1 MSAIAAILSRAAPP
15 DRTTV
20 TRMLAVV
27 PHRGTRT
34 EIHVEGRCAIG
45 VVNPEDRVES
55 SLAQMMGWSAALT
68 GTIDNAAAL
77 REELARRGVPVPDAS
92 SPAHLLL
99 AAFRTLGEDLLPRLR
114 GLFAIVL
121 SDGERLWCF
130 RDQLGF
136 RLFFYRDDPDG
147 VVVATEAKQVA
158 VGAGISRE
166 PDAEVVEH
174 IFYGDY
180 DDDTPAALKGVR
192 RLPKGSL
199 LTADRDRTRRRVYW
213 HPTDYLE
220 IAPPAPRDVPE
231 VFDGLMRQAATR
243 ALGGHDLISLSGGVD
258 SPAVAAYAA
267 PAHLQMVGRPLTAFT
282 AVFPDLP
289 AVDESEYTRA
299 VAEFL
304 RIPLHTYVK
313 AARPLDRLQEWVRV
327 LDGPVPQILITDAEE
342 HFLEARRLGFRTML
356 TGEVAEFLT
365 DRRGY
370 LTPHLLWRGR
380 FRALWRR
387 IRYQRE
393 RGSSRAATI
402 RQLLSTFV
410 PGFLEA
416 ALVRRR
422 GYGVDLEIPRWVD
435 ARRVNGVA
443 AAYLVPARHRWRRS
457 QLAGFLG
464 PGLSMEANEIVQAV
478 CGLRVRMPWADLD
491 LWEFFLRLPAEMKFP
506 DAWRKGLVR
515 RLLRGKVPDLILDRK
530 GKTVFDDSMLARVD
544 YAELARWLVNPPHRV
559 AGIRYD
565 VLADRLAQQNLSI
578 REFIWAKDLAAIH
591 AFLTA

>member
-1 MSAIAAILSRAAPP
+1 MSAIVAILSRTVPP
-15 DRTTV
+15 ASTTLS
-20 TRMLAVV
+20 RMLAVT

-34 EIHVEGRCAIG
+34 KIQTHRMCGLGI
-45 VVNPEDRVES
+45 VNTDDRPES
-55 SLAQMMGWSAALT
+55 SLAERMGWSVALT
-68 GTIDNAAAL
+68 GAIDNASAL
-77 REELARRGVPVPDAS
+77 KEELARREVLVPDSS

-99 AAFRTLGEDLLPRLR
+99 AAFRTLGEDILPTLR
-114 GLFAIVL
+114 GLFAAVL

-130 RDQLGF
+130 RDHLGF
-136 RLFFYRDDPDG
+136 RLLFYRDEPGG
-147 VVVATEAKQVA
+147 VFVGTEAKQVA

-166 PDAEVVEH
+166 PDAEVLEH

-180 DDDTPAALKGVR
+180 DDDTPAALKGIR
-192 RLPKGSL
+192 RLPKASL
-199 LTADRDRTRRRVYW
+199 LTADRERTRLSAYW
-213 HPTDYLE
+213 DPTDYLE
-220 IAPPAPRDVPE
+220 TAPPAPRDVPE
-231 VFDGLMRQAATR
+231 LFDGLMRQAATR
-243 ALGGHDLISLSGGVD
+243 ALSGHDLISLSGGVD

-267 PAHLQMVGRPLTAFT
+267 PAHLEMGGRPLTAFT

-289 AVDESEYTRA
+289 AVDESRYTRA

-304 RIPLHTYVK
+304 RIHLHTYVK
-313 AARPLDRLQEWVRV
+313 AARPLDRLQEWVRL

-365 DRRGY
+365 DKRGY

-380 FRALWRR
+380 FGALWRR
-387 IRYQRE
+387 IHYQRA
-393 RGSSRAATI
+393 RGSSAVATI

-410 PGFLEA
+410 PASLEA

-422 GYGVDLEIPRWVD
+422 GYRVRPEIPQWVD

-443 AAYLVPARHRWRRS
+443 AAYLVPTRHRWRRS

-464 PGLSMEANEIVQAV
+464 PGLSMEANEIVQAI
-478 CGLRVRMPWADLD
+478 CGVRVRMPWADLD

-506 DAWRKGLVR
+506 DALRKGLVR
-515 RLLRGKVPDLILDRK
+515 RLLRGKVPDLILDRRD
-530 GKTVFDDSMLARVD
+530 KTVFDDSMLARVD

-559 AGIRYD
+559 PGIRYD
-565 VLADRLAQQNLSI
+565 LLAERLAQQNLTI

-591 AFLTA
+591 AFLTS